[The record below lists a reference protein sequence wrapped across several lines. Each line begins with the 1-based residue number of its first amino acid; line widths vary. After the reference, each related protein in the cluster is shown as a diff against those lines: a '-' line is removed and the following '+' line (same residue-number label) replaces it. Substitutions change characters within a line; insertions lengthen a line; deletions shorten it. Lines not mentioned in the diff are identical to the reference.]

1 MNITELYKL
10 TALREIDELARGA
23 MLYVD
28 ENTSVE
34 VHIRLEAISDI
45 AACAMWRDTK
55 KEVK

>member
-34 VHIRLEAISDI
+34 MHIRLEAISDI
-45 AACAMWRDTK
+45 AASAIERHK